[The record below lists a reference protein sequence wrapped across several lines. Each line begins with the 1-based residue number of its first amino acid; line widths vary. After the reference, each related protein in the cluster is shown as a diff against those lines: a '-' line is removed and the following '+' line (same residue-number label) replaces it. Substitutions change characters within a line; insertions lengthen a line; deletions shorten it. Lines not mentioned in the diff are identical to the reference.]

1 MIKWDAG
8 LFFLGSAISFD
19 HQQKNKNK
27 KQKMDV
33 LDEGTRLE
41 GYMGPDSDHDNEK
54 IAKEP

>member
-19 HQQKNKNK
+19 HQQKNK

>member
-1 MIKWDAG
+1 MQG
-8 LFFLGSAISFD
+8 CSFLVQQSHLIISK
-19 HQQKNKNK
+19 KNKNQ